1 MHLPK
6 ALVLAVLLPF
16 ALYSTYVVY
25 TVGYIPIFTSHFNVV
40 GMQVLVDL
48 VIACSLA
55 MVWMWRDAA
64 ATGRNVWPY
73 LITTLFL
80 GSIGPL
86 AYLLLAPQQQ
96 VAHSRTMG

>member
-16 ALYSTYVVY
+16 ALYSSYVVY
-25 TVGYIPIFTSHFNVV
+25 TVGYVAIFTSHFNVV
-40 GMQVLVDL
+40 GMQVLIDL

-64 ATGRNVWPY
+64 AIGRNVWPFI
-73 LITTLFL
+73 ITTLFL

-86 AYLLLAPQQQ
+86 LYLALAPQRQ
-96 VAHSRTMG
+96 VVPARAYG

>member
-6 ALVLAVLLPF
+6 ALVLAILLPF

-25 TVGYIPIFTSHFNVV
+25 TVGYVAIFTSHFNVV
-40 GMQVLVDL
+40 GMQVLIDL
-48 VIACSLA
+48 VLACGLA

-64 ATGRNVWPY
+64 ATGRNVWPF
-73 LITTLFL
+73 LLTTLFL

-86 AYLLLAPQQQ
+86 AYLLLAPQPQA
-96 VAHSRTMG
+96 VIARAHG

>member
-6 ALVLAVLLPF
+6 AFILAVLLPF
-16 ALYSTYVVY
+16 ALYSTYVVFE
-25 TVGYIPIFTSHFNVV
+25 VGYVAIFTSHFNVV

-48 VIACSLA
+48 VIACTLA

-73 LITTLFL
+73 LVTTLFL

-86 AYLLLAPQQQ
+86 VYLLLAPQPHATAARVQ
-96 VAHSRTMG
+96 G